1 MSIAIKSLLDI
12 CFIVEC
18 FDKTLNILKHFVLDH
33 LQFFLRSE
41 HDNTH
46 STEKWFLLSNMQFY
60 DSNVPELMEVYF
72 ENG

>member
-46 STEKWFLLSNMQFY
+46 STEK
-60 DSNVPELMEVYF
+60 
-72 ENG
+72 